1 MGQPW
6 EPAVDELAQPCR
18 HVRGGHH
25 VREEPGNL
33 TREAIRGS
41 SGVIRGHHVRE
52 EPGNLTREAIRGS
65 SEVIRGHHV
74 REEHGHLLSQRA
86 HLRRRR
92 LGRLLRVRVAREQ
105 R

>member
-18 HVRGGHH
+18 HVRG
-25 VREEPGNL
+25 
-33 TREAIRGS
+33 
-41 SGVIRGHHVRE
+41 GHHVRE